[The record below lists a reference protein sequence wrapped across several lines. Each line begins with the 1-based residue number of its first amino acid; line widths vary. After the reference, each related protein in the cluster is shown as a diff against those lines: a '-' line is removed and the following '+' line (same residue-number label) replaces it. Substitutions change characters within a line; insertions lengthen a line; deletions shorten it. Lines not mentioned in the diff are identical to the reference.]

1 MKENKYIG
9 SAAFYKKTL
18 MVVVPI
24 MVQNGITNFVGMLD
38 NIMVGQVG
46 TEQMTGVAIVNQL
59 IFVFNLFIFGGISG
73 AGIYTAQFY
82 GKGNQ
87 DGVKHTFRFKL
98 MIATVV
104 TAIAIIVFSIFGSN
118 LIGLYLKGEAGTG
131 DIASTLKYAQGYMF
145 IMMFELF
152 MFAITQVY
160 AGTLRETGETV
171 IPMKAGMVS
180 VLVNLCLNYIL
191 IFGHF
196 GMPAL
201 GVQGAAIATV
211 VARVVELSV
220 IVIWTHTHS
229 ARNKWIVGAYRS
241 LRIHKEL
248 TINIIQKGT
257 PLLLNEGMWAGGMA
271 VLSQCYS
278 TRGLDVIAGMNISN
292 TLSNV
297 FNIVFIAMGD
307 AVAIIVGQKLGA
319 GKFDEAKDTAR
330 KLIAF
335 SVASCVGIGAIMAIF
350 SGVFPL
356 IYNTSD
362 VIRDYATKFI
372 LVGAACMPMYAYLQ
386 AAYFTIRSGGKTII
400 TFLFD
405 SVYLWVVSIPVA
417 YCLVGLTSLAIIPI
431 YILVQS
437 IDLIKC
443 MVGHMMIKKG
453 LWIQNIVKEE

>member
-1 MKENKYIG
+1 
-9 SAAFYKKTL
+9 
-18 MVVVPI
+18 
-24 MVQNGITNFVGMLD
+24 
-38 NIMVGQVG
+38 
-46 TEQMTGVAIVNQL
+46 
-59 IFVFNLFIFGGISG
+59 
-73 AGIYTAQFY
+73 
-82 GKGNQ
+82 
-87 DGVKHTFRFKL
+87 
-98 MIATVV
+98 
-104 TAIAIIVFSIFGSN
+104 
-118 LIGLYLKGEAGTG
+118 
-131 DIASTLKYAQGYMF
+131 MF

-160 AGTLRETGETV
+160 AGILRETGETV

-241 LRIHKEL
+241 LRIPKEL
-248 TINIIQKGT
+248 TMNIIQKGT

-335 SVASCVGIGAIMAIF
+335 SVASCVVIGAIMAIF

-372 LVGAACMPMYAYLQ
+372 LVGAACMPMYAYLH
-386 AAYFTIRSGGKTII
+386 AAYFTIRSAGKTII

-417 YCLVGLTSLAIIPI
+417 YCLVGLTPLAIIPI